1 MVYLHMQWSICT
13 NDITIESDKSEQG
26 RPQIISRKAVSKDL
40 DLSDSMQTYKEQNKR
55 SKKCLVAATLRF
67 LFLFFIR

>member
-1 MVYLHMQWSICT
+1 MY
-13 NDITIESDKSEQG
+13 NDIIIESDKREQG

-55 SKKCLVAATLRF
+55 SKKFLDAVTLGF